1 MRARLMAIAHKISAA
16 AGEQKAHPAAAET
29 EPTCGYYLNH
39 TPLA

>member
-16 AGEQKAHPAAAET
+16 AGERKAHPAAAEI
-29 EPTCGYYLNH
+29 EPTSGYYLNH